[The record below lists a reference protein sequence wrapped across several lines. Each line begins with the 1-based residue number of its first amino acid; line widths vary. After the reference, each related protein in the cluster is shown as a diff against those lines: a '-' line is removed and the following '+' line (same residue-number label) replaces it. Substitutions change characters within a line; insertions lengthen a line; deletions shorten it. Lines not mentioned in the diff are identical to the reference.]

1 MILQDQQGRRKMDD
15 LLKIRDRVAIVW
27 GGGAGMG
34 EATVDLLAAAG
45 CPVGVVDIDV
55 ALAEKVV
62 QKVIAKGGK
71 ALAIRA
77 DVREEA
83 EVEAAVAA
91 VSRAFGTPTLSA
103 SVVGVALFKPLL
115 EMTAAD
121 WDGELARNLRPAFLI
136 GRAVAAAMRKAEK
149 KGALAFVCSISG
161 LQSAAS
167 HAPYGAAKAGLR
179 SLVQTMAL
187 EWGPYGIRAN
197 AVAPGPI
204 RTVRVGAI
212 PGVIESSSRRVP
224 LGRMGEVGEIASALL
239 FLLSDMAGY
248 ITGQT
253 IVADGGWLVATPGAD
268 VTGPD
273 RPPT

>member
-1 MILQDQQGRRKMDD
+1 LDDILNIAGRT
-15 LLKIRDRVAIVW
+15 AIVW

-34 EATVDLLAAAG
+34 EATADRLAAAG
-45 CPVGVVDIDV
+45 CLVGVVDLDG
-55 ALAEKVV
+55 ALAERVA
-62 QKVIAKGGK
+62 AKIRAQGGK
-71 ALAIRA
+71 AIGLRA

-83 EVEAAVAA
+83 DVDAAVTA
-91 VSRAFGTPTLSA
+91 VARELGVPTLSA

-115 EMTAAD
+115 EMTPAD
-121 WDGELARNLRPAFLI
+121 WDSDLARNLRPAYLI
-136 GRAVAAAMRKAEK
+136 GRRVVQEMRKTGAT
-149 KGALAFVCSISG
+149 GALAFVASISG
-161 LQSAAS
+161 LQSAAN
-167 HAPYGAAKAGLR
+167 HASYGAAKAGLR

-187 EWGPYGIRAN
+187 EWGPLGIRVN

-212 PGVIESSSRRVP
+212 PGVVQSIAKRVP

-268 VTGPD
+268 VAGPD
-273 RPPT
+273 RG